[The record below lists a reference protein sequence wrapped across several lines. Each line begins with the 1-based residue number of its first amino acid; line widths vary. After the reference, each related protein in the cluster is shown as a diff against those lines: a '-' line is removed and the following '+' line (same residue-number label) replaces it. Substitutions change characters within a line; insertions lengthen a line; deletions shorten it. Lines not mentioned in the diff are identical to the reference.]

1 MHTFRRLAVY
11 CGSSGDV
18 DPVFLEAAYAMGQH
32 LAAAGIGVVYGGG
45 RAGLMGAVA
54 DGALSSGGSVYG
66 VIPDKLQAL
75 EVGHSAV
82 TELFVVDSMRAR
94 KAMMVHLA
102 DGFVALP
109 GGFGTWEEIMEAATL
124 GMLGYHR
131 KPLGLLNIAG
141 YYDHLIAFIEHAA
154 EVGFVRPPFRDLLR
168 VAAEPGAL
176 LAQMR
181 GQVVPSVID
190 LLRAD
195 TAQKEALRAEAE
207 RGRHHRE

>member
-82 TELFVVDSMRAR
+82 TELFVVDSMHAR
-94 KAMMVHLA
+94 KATMAWLSDA
-102 DGFVALP
+102 FIALP
-109 GGFGTWEEIMEAATL
+109 GGFGTLDELFEATTWTQ
-124 GMLGYHR
+124 LGYHQ
-131 KPLGLLNIAG
+131 KPVGLLNVAG
-141 YYDHLIAFIEHAA
+141 YYDGLIAFLDHASSHGFITA
-154 EVGFVRPPFRDLLR
+154 E
-168 VAAEPGAL
+168 
-176 LAQMR
+176 
-181 GQVVPSVID
+181 
-190 LLRAD
+190 
-195 TAQKEALRAEAE
+195 
-207 RGRHHRE
+207 HREIVVARDTPQALVEVLEGSLVPRFAPHIDRP